1 MTALASLAEA
11 IAWIEAHW
19 DGQRAAPLRL
29 HVRGEEGRFTVQ
41 GSADTRT
48 ATYSSDDRLG
58 SPPFSHAF
66 MATLDGSAAAT
77 MVVTITTSCSHPGRI
92 PGTACAMCA
101 IYDGEGHALTE
112 TGIYERD
119 VERYRY
125 PMTLALT
132 RLANTVPP
140 AGQPHPY
147 WLIMALAGH
156 GFDQG
161 ALERSLDLAAHHT
174 ETWLLRAIRQLHA
187 RYEEGRVPYLDQSDS
202 QRNALAKGA

>member
-48 ATYSSDDRLG
+48 ATYSIDDRLG

-112 TGIYERD
+112 TGVYERD

-132 RLANTVPP
+132 RLANTLHPP
-140 AGQPHPY
+140 GQPHPY
-147 WLIMALAGH
+147 WLVVTLASSAW
-156 GFDQG
+156 D
-161 ALERSLDLAAHHT
+161 ADAVVNRLELGGEV

-187 RYEEGRVPYLDQSDS
+187 RYEEGRVPYLEQSES
-202 QRNALAKGA
+202 QQRAEARP